1 MGDNPIRVI
10 IDCDPGIGP
19 GLDADDGLA
28 LLFALASPELQVEAV
43 TTVFGNVDVER
54 GTDNALRVLEA
65 AGRTDVPV
73 AMGMAQPLVGQLNE
87 RAIEDY
93 AAQARRIP
101 LANAERLARRAPQH
115 AIDLIAQTVLASPG
129 EVTVLAVGP
138 LTNVAMAMLKEPAVK
153 GAIKE
158 IVILGGAFGRE
169 PEYGRGN
176 ITPVA
181 ELNIWNDPLAA
192 DIVFTSGVPMR
203 VINLD
208 VSNPNAG
215 SVMYH
220 DQLLGVLGDED
231 TPFAAFLGEMTR
243 TYIEAPKF
251 TWARNGCVLYDAIA
265 AAILVDP
272 ELVHFERGRV
282 RAVTQDGPAFG
293 QTILYPA
300 DDGHVAVAVAIDG
313 PKFVHLFLERIKSLV
328 ISSRR

>member
-1 MGDNPIRVI
+1 M
-10 IDCDPGIGP
+10 DCDPGIGP

-28 LLFALASPELQVEAV
+28 LLFALASPELHVEAV
-43 TTVFGNVDVER
+43 TTVFGNVNVRR
-54 GTDNALRVLEA
+54 GTDNALRLLEA

-73 AMGMAQPLVGQLNE
+73 AMGMAQPVTGRLNE
-87 RAIEDY
+87 RALDDY
-93 AAQARRIP
+93 AAQDRRIP
-101 LANAERLARRAPQH
+101 PADEARLTRRAPQH
-115 AIDLIAQTVLASPG
+115 AVDLIIDAVLASPG
-129 EVTVLAVGP
+129 EITVLAVGP
-138 LTNVAMAMLKEPAVK
+138 LTNVAMAMLKEPAVT

-158 IVILGGAFGRE
+158 VVILGGAFGRE
-169 PEYGRGN
+169 PEFGRGN

-192 DIVFTSGVPMR
+192 DIVFTSGAPMR

-220 DQLLGVLGDED
+220 DQLSDVLGDD
-231 TPFAAFLGEMTR
+231 VNPLTSFLGEMTR

-251 TWARNGCVLYDAIA
+251 NWARNGCVLYDAIA
-265 AAILVDP
+265 AAVLVDP
-272 ELVHFERGRV
+272 GLVEVERGRV

-300 DDGHVAVAVAIDG
+300 DDGHVDVAVAIDG
-313 PKFVHLFLERIKSLV
+313 PRFVGLFLERIRSLV
-328 ISSRR
+328 DAASTR